1 MLRTAQLSPTCLAC
15 STPLAGALA
24 LPARLMGIG
33 RSAENPNLCS
43 RCNQHLAAGEIHSV
57 CLLQIE
63 LDRNLRF
70 GSVNL
75 EQLSVRELPALRDQ
89 LRSRLEQRGAL
100 VMPVGE
106 DRPLLLS
113 GYFNAPVQQ
122 QQPEL
127 AAYEALLACLDWL
140 ITESVSLGVNC
151 GWKAALTTGYA
162 ELVPCDGPVACVPI
176 GQVTFQ
182 ALRLIDRARSGQ
194 ALVDRYFLSSLAAQD
209 PELPLDGLLAQLE
222 RTDQADDRPLL
233 LLDSQ
238 ASGTSLERWRS
249 SSASWTPQVSRW
261 AQAGALLL
269 AVIAAPCAAM
279 VVLAPGAAFLGL
291 GAVAAAL
298 LPFWGKVGMSFWPRV
313 LLTLGAVLIA
323 SINLV
328 RAELV
333 NRRFDR
339 LQRQVG
345 SQLQLPVLQ
354 RRRLRL
360 IRWTSSVVLFVV
372 AIEGVLRVVW
382 MKMPL
387 F

>member
-24 LPARLMGIG
+24 VPARLMGIG
-33 RSAENPNLCS
+33 RSSDNPNLCS
-43 RCNQHLAAGEIHSV
+43 RCGQHLAIGEIHPV
-57 CLLQIE
+57 CLLQLE
-63 LDRNLRF
+63 LDGNLRF

-75 EQLSVRELPALRDQ
+75 EQLSARELPALRDQ

-100 VMPVGE
+100 VLPVGN

-113 GYFNAPVQQ
+113 AYFNAPVQQ
-122 QQPEL
+122 QQPERT
-127 AAYEALLACLDWL
+127 AYEALLACLDWL
-140 ITESVSLGVNC
+140 SSEISSLGVNC
-151 GWKAALTTGYA
+151 GWKAALTSGFA
-162 ELVPCDGPVACVPI
+162 ELVPCEGPLACVPI

-182 ALRLIDRARSGQ
+182 ALLLIDRANAGQ
-194 ALVDRYFLSSLAAQD
+194 ALADRHFLGNLAAQD
-209 PELPLDGLLAQLE
+209 PELPLDGLLKQME
-222 RTDQADDRPLL
+222 QTDPANDQPFL
-233 LLDSQ
+233 LLDRQGSG
-238 ASGTSLERWRS
+238 ASLGSWRS
-249 SSASWTPQVSRW
+249 SVSSWTPHASRW
-261 AQAGALLL
+261 AQVGALLL
-269 AVIAAPCAAM
+269 AIIAAPCAAM

-298 LPFWGKVGMSFWPRV
+298 MPFWNQVGMSLWPRV

-333 NRRFDR
+333 KRRFDR

-345 SQLQLPVLQ
+345 SQLRLPKLQ

-360 IRWTSSVVLFVV
+360 IRWTSSCVLFVV
-372 AIEGVLRVVW
+372 ALEGVLRVAW

-387 F
+387 L

>member
-1 MLRTAQLSPTCLAC
+1 
-15 STPLAGALA
+15 
-24 LPARLMGIG
+24 MGIG
-33 RSAENPNLCS
+33 RSADNPNLCS

-57 CLLQIE
+57 CLLQLE
-63 LDRNLRF
+63 LERSLRF
-70 GSVNL
+70 GSVHL

-113 GYFNAPVQQ
+113 AYFNAPVQQ

-127 AAYEALLACLDWL
+127 AAYEALLACLNWL
-140 ITESVSLGVNC
+140 TSENDSLGVNC

-162 ELVPCDGPVACVPI
+162 ELVPCDGPVACIPM

-182 ALRLIDRARSGQ
+182 ALRLIDHAKSGQ
-194 ALVDRYFLSSLAAQD
+194 ALVDRNFLAHLAAQD
-209 PELPLDGLLAQLE
+209 STLPLQGLLKQLD
-222 RTDQADDRPLL
+222 RMDSGDDRPLL

-238 ASGTSLERWRS
+238 SGESSLERLRRS
-249 SSASWTPQVSRW
+249 AGNWSPQVSRW

-269 AVIAAPCAAM
+269 AFIAAPCAAM

-298 LPFWGKVGMSFWPRV
+298 LPLWGKVGMSLWPRV

-333 NRRFDR
+333 KRRFDR

-345 SQLQLPVLQ
+345 SQLQLPNLQ

-360 IRWTSSVVLFVV
+360 IRWTSSVVLFLV
-372 AIEGVLRVVW
+372 AFEGVLRVTW